1 MAEGF
6 FGKIRNEIFN
16 SDIGI
21 DLGTARVLVYGKG
34 RGLLFDEPSMVVV
47 DKESGQVLRI
57 GDEASKYLGRAS
69 EKIEVVRPLSEG
81 VINRYSVTMQMVQY
95 FIKKA
100 SGNTLVKPRVLVCV
114 PSCATEV
121 DQLAALQAAKQA
133 GARHAL
139 LVEEPLAAA
148 IGAGINISEPKGKM
162 VIDIGGGT
170 TDIAVIS
177 LDGIVEKESLKIA
190 GDQFDY
196 AIMRYVQKKYGLLI
210 SRSAA
215 EQIKMRIGTLSQS
228 KDSKRMEVKGRSVKT
243 SHPESVIVSSNEILD
258 AVNETVSAILLAV
271 SRVLRSTPPELVS
284 DIMLNG
290 IVMTG
295 GGSLLQGLDKMVER
309 FTGIPTTVAPDAPKC
324 VINGMG
330 KLLDNLSDNLDGSSD
345 LIRDEIKFV

>member
-1 MAEGF
+1 MP
-6 FGKIRNEIFN
+6 KH
-16 SDIGI
+16 IGL
-21 DLGTARVLVYGKG
+21 DLGTSNTRMFIKGKG
-34 RGLLFDEPSMVVV
+34 VVLRSPTVVAV
-47 DKESGQVLRI
+47 DKNTDKVVALGKDAKRMI
-57 GDEASKYLGRAS
+57 GKTPANISAF
-69 EKIEVVRPLSEG
+69 RPIKNG
-81 VINRYSVTMQMVQY
+81 VIADFEATATMIHEILVRTEALSLFNRPVVTVS
-95 FIKKA
+95 A
-100 SGNTLVKPRVLVCV
+100 
-114 PSCATEV
+114 PSKCSEV
-121 DQLAALQAAKQA
+121 ERLALENAIFEA
-133 GARHAL
+133 GAKAVGIIRS
-139 LVEEPLAAA
+139 PLAAA

-330 KLLDNLSDNLDGSSD
+330 KLLDNLSDNLDGCSD